1 MNDHQPSS
9 RAASCRPCAIPLA
22 RRQRGSRERLLKVLA
37 HQEPDRVPLDLGST
51 QVTGIHVV
59 AYHRLRKVL
68 GLPPVEAQICDYI
81 QGLALPD
88 PDVIE
93 HLGVDV
99 RGLFPLNSHNW
110 QIVEREDGEYWSYH
124 DEWGITHRKP
134 RVDGLY
140 YSLWKAPLDGP
151 ELTAQDIASHPW
163 PRLDDPRRIAGLR
176 QLAEAYRAEG
186 YAVVLKDPF
195 AGLFEMA
202 QRIVGME
209 NLLVMMAADKTL
221 AIALFDKLA
230 ELKLAFWE
238 MALPQL
244 ADVVDVISQADDYG
258 TQVSQI
264 ISPRMFR
271 EQLKPRWK
279 IIFDRLQVLAP
290 NARRF
295 FHSCGNVRPLI
306 PDYIELGVEILNP
319 VHVRAT
325 GMEPVALKRDFGDAL
340 VFWGGGVDTQGA
352 LPNGTP
358 QEVKDD
364 VRRNVEA
371 LAPGGGFVFNTV
383 HNIQADVPAENLAAM
398 YEALSEYGNY

>member
-1 MNDHQPSS
+1 MNSPQKLVSPARHQTS
-9 RAASCRPCAIPLA
+9 
-22 RRQRGSRERLLKVLA
+22 SRERLLKALA

-51 QVTGIHVV
+51 QVTGIHAI
-59 AYHRLRKVL
+59 AYHRLRQVL
-68 GLPPVEAQICDYI
+68 GLPPAEAQICDHI
-81 QGLALPD
+81 QGLVLPD
-88 PDVIE
+88 TDVIE
-93 HLGVDV
+93 RLGVDV

-110 QIVEREDGEYWSYH
+110 QVVEQVDGEYWSYH

-134 RVDGLY
+134 RKDGLY
-140 YSLWKAPLDGP
+140 YSLWKVPLDQP
-151 ELTAQDIASHPW
+151 ELTIHDIDRHPW
-163 PRLDDPRRIAGLR
+163 PRLDDPRRMEGLR
-176 QLAEAYRAEG
+176 ELAEDYHAAG

-209 NLLVMMAADKTL
+209 NLLVMMASNKTL
-221 AIALFDKLA
+221 AIGLFDRLA

-258 TQVSQI
+258 TQLSQI

-279 IIFDRLQVLAP
+279 IIFDRLRVLAP
-290 NARRF
+290 NSRRF
-295 FHSCGNVRPLI
+295 FHSCGNVRPLL

-319 VHVRAT
+319 VHVRAA
-325 GMEPVALKRDFGDAL
+325 GMEPAALKHDFGDAL
-340 VFWGGGVDTQGA
+340 VFWGGGVDTQGV

-364 VRRNVEA
+364 VRRNIEA

-383 HNIQADVPAENLAAM
+383 HNIQPDVPAENLAAL
-398 YEALSEYGNY
+398 YEALAEYGIY

>member
-1 MNDHQPSS
+1 MKHHQDFATPKYN
-9 RAASCRPCAIPLA
+9 
-22 RRQRGSRERLLKVLA
+22 QTTSRERLLTAMA

-51 QVTGIHVV
+51 QVTGIHVI
-59 AYHRLRKVL
+59 AYQRVRQVL
-68 GLPPVEAQICDYI
+68 GLPPVEPQICDVI

-88 PDVIE
+88 ADVIE
-93 HLGVDV
+93 RLGVDV

-110 QIVEREDGEYWSYH
+110 QVVEQEDGEYWSYH

-134 RVDGLY
+134 RPDGLY
-140 YSLWKAPLDGP
+140 YSLWKVPLDQP
-151 ELTAQDIASHPW
+151 ELTVRDIERHPW
-163 PRLDDPRRIAGLR
+163 PRLDDPQRIAGLR
-176 QLAEAYRAEG
+176 GQAESYHAAG

-209 NLLVMMAADKTL
+209 NLLVMMGLNKALAA
-221 AIALFDKLA
+221 ALFDKLV
-230 ELKLAFWE
+230 ELKLSFWE

-279 IIFDRLQVLAP
+279 TIFDRLRILAP

-295 FHSCGNVRPLI
+295 FHSCGNVRPLL
-306 PDYIELGVEILNP
+306 PDYVELGVEILNP
-319 VHVRAT
+319 VHVRAA
-325 GMEPVALKRDFGDAL
+325 GMEPAALKRDFGDAL
-340 VFWGGGVDTQGA
+340 VFWGGGVDTQGV
-352 LPNGTP
+352 LPNGTA

-364 VRRNVEA
+364 VRRNIEA

-398 YEALSEYGNY
+398 YEALAEYGIS

>member
-1 MNDHQPSS
+1 MNSPQEWILPNRHQTS
-9 RAASCRPCAIPLA
+9 
-22 RRQRGSRERLLKVLA
+22 SRERLLKALA
-37 HQEPDRVPLDLGST
+37 PQEPDRVPLDLGST
-51 QVTGIHVV
+51 QVTGIHVI
-59 AYHRLRKVL
+59 AYHRLRQAL
-68 GLPPVEAQICDYI
+68 GLPPANAQICDYI

-88 PDVIE
+88 TDVIDR
-93 HLGVDV
+93 LGVDV

-110 QIVEREDGEYWSYH
+110 QVAEQEDGEYWSYH
-124 DEWGITHRKP
+124 DEWGILHRKP
-134 RVDGLY
+134 RPDGLY
-140 YSLWKAPLDGP
+140 YSLWKVPLDNP
-151 ELTAQDIASHPW
+151 ELTIQDINSHPW
-163 PRLDDPRRIAGLR
+163 PRLDDPRRIDGLR
-176 QLAEAYRAEG
+176 QLAEAYHAAG

-209 NLLVMMAADKTL
+209 NLLVMMASNKIL
-221 AIALFDKLA
+221 AMALFDKLM

-244 ADVVDVISQADDYG
+244 ADAVDVISQADDYG

-279 IIFDRLQVLAP
+279 IIFDRLRVLAP

-295 FHSCGNVRPLI
+295 FHSCGNVRPLM

-325 GMEPVALKRDFGDAL
+325 GMEPVALKHDFGDAL
-340 VFWGGGVDTQGA
+340 AFWGGGIDTQGV

-364 VRRNVEA
+364 VRRNIEA

-383 HNIQADVPAENLAAM
+383 HNIQPDVPAENLAAL
-398 YEALSEYGNY
+398 YEALAEYGIY

>member
-1 MNDHQPSS
+1 MRPNLPDQTSS
-9 RAASCRPCAIPLA
+9 S
-22 RRQRGSRERLLKVLA
+22 SRERLLKALA

-51 QVTGIHVV
+51 QVTGIHIV
-59 AYHRLRKVL
+59 AYRRLRDVL
-68 GLPPVEAQICDYI
+68 GLLPVQPQICDHI

-88 PDVIE
+88 ADVNKS
-93 HLGVDV
+93 LGVDV

-110 QIVEREDGEYWSYH
+110 RIVEKEESEYWTYQ

-134 RVDGLY
+134 RTDGLY
-140 YSLWKAPLDGP
+140 YSLWKAPLDSP
-151 ELTAQDIASHPW
+151 ELTAQDIANHPW
-163 PRLDDPRRIAGLR
+163 PRLDDPQRIAGLR
-176 QLAEAYRAEG
+176 QLAEAYRADG

-209 NLLVMMAADKTL
+209 NLLMMMATNKTL
-221 AIALFDKLA
+221 AIAIFDKLV

-244 ADVVDVISQADDYG
+244 AEAVDVISQADDYG
-258 TQVSQI
+258 TQISQL

-279 IIFDRLQVLAP
+279 MIFDRLKVLAP
-290 NARRF
+290 YARRF

-319 VHVRAT
+319 VHVRAA
-325 GMEPVALKRDFGDAL
+325 GMEPVALKHDFGNDL
-340 VFWGGGVDTQGA
+340 VFWGGGVDTQGI
-352 LPNGTP
+352 LPTGTP
-358 QEVKDD
+358 QEVRDD
-364 VRRNVEA
+364 VRRNIEV
-371 LAPGGGFVFNTV
+371 LAAGGGYVFKTV
-383 HNIQADVPAENLAAM
+383 HNIQPDVPAENLAAL
-398 YEALSEYGNY
+398 YEAFSEYGIY

>member
-1 MNDHQPSS
+1 MKNHQEFNLPGTHQ
-9 RAASCRPCAIPLA
+9 LT
-22 RRQRGSRERLLKVLA
+22 SRERLLAALA

-51 QVTGIHVV
+51 QVSGIHVI
-59 AYHRLRKVL
+59 AYHNLRKAL
-68 GLPPVEAQICDYI
+68 GLPPAEPQICDVI

-88 PDVIE
+88 DDVIE
-93 HLGVDV
+93 RLGVDV

-110 QIVEREDGEYWSYH
+110 SVAEREDGEYWSYH

-134 RVDGLY
+134 RPDGLY
-140 YSLWKAPLDGP
+140 YSLWKAPLDQP
-151 ELTAQDIASHPW
+151 ELTVRDIDCHPW
-163 PRLDDPRRIAGLR
+163 PQLDDPQRITGLR
-176 QLAEAYRAEG
+176 QQAKTYRAAG

-195 AGLFEMA
+195 AGIFEMA

-209 NLLVMMAADKTL
+209 NLLVMMGLSKVLVA
-221 AIALFDKLA
+221 ALFDKLV
-230 ELKLAFWE
+230 ELKLSFWE

-244 ADVVDVISQADDYG
+244 ADLVDVISQADDYG

-279 IIFDRLQVLAP
+279 TIFERLRILAP

-295 FHSCGNVRPLI
+295 FHSCGNVRPLL

-319 VHVRAT
+319 VHVRAA
-325 GMEPVALKRDFGDAL
+325 GMEPAALKRDFGDAL
-340 VFWGGGVDTQGA
+340 TFWGGGVDTQGV

-364 VRRNVEA
+364 VRRNIEA

-383 HNIQADVPAENLAAM
+383 HNIQADVPAENLVAM
-398 YEALSEYGNY
+398 YESLAEYGLY